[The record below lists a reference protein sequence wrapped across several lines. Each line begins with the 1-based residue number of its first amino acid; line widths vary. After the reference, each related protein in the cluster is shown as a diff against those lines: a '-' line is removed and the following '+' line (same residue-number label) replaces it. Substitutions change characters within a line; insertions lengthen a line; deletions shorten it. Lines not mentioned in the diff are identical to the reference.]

1 MLPRTVRTD
10 PAALAA
16 AEELAARHGLRLAGF
31 ETSGITEPTVHEIAA
46 ALDETL
52 GKFPFLEL
60 DGLAIAELSGGVS
73 RVRYEYA
80 EGPGAWIV
88 LDRAAV
94 GDPAGLP
101 ARVGTPSRSGD
112 LSRVFAAQPMYA
124 TIVADLGR
132 VAAAA
137 AGPRTS
143 RLVQRT
149 LISEYHR
156 LSGPWD
162 RGDTLAA
169 VTRGYRRW
177 RAQLSGA
184 CFTGGRLDPRA
195 TSAESFTEV
204 ELCGAGA
211 CGPAKAVHR
220 LVVERA
226 RARSDR

>member
-1 MLPRTVRTD
+1 MRTD

-31 ETSGITEPTVHEIAA
+31 DTSGITGPTVHEIAA

-60 DGLAIAELSGGVS
+60 GGLAIAELSGGVS

-80 EGPGAWIV
+80 GGPGAWIV

-94 GDPAGLP
+94 ADPAGLP
-101 ARVGTPSRSGD
+101 ARVGTPARSGD

-124 TIVADLGR
+124 TIVADLGQ

-149 LISEYHR
+149 LIGEYHR
-156 LSGPWD
+156 VSGPWD

-177 RAQLSGA
+177 RAQLSGT

-195 TSAESFTEV
+195 TSAESFAEV

-226 RARSDR
+226 RARSDH